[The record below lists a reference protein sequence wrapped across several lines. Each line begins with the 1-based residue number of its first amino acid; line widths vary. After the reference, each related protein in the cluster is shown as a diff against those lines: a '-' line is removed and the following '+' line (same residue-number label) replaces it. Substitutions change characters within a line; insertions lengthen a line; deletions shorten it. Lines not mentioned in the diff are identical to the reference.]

1 MIDAAYSDG
10 SCDVRI
16 RATRGGCLRLAI
28 DNVDSVPAFT
38 LNGCPIRVRH
48 NGELFMTDMSAG
60 DELGVKNENGNFSG
74 LRAYTRNDGL
84 KKIGNSVLGTGK
96 EYR

>member
-1 MIDAAYSDG
+1 MIDAEYSDG

-38 LNGCPIRVRH
+38 LNGYPIRVRH
-48 NGELFMTDMSAG
+48 NGELFITDMSAG
-60 DELGVKNENGNFSG
+60 DELGVKNENGIFSG